1 MTTSILA
8 LWTGVM
14 VALGGPVREVR
25 IAPTARTTDVVI
37 MTDAPV
43 EFREFTMD
51 GPARLVVDLMGAQLD
66 RDGQEYFD
74 IRRGGIRSM
83 RMSQYTEDMVRV
95 TLELDEV
102 VPYQVLAQGNGVRVA
117 LERRTEAFEPWSTAV
132 SRLPSPRNAPRVAP
146 QAQQVVEAARITV
159 DFMATPIEDVLFT
172 FAEFSGRSIV
182 PGGTVTGNI
191 SARINDQPWDEALDV
206 ILQSNGFIATELPS
220 GIIRVDDIQ
229 SLSERE
235 GVEPPYTR
243 TYQINYAT
251 AEELATAIQ
260 GLVTE
265 RGSASFAPGSNAL
278 IVSDVARV
286 HRDVEDLIR
295 SVDVAT
301 PQVSIQAKIIFV
313 NRTDLEELGITYDLK
328 DSDGNQLNLVTPGAA
343 DVDQDGVIELPEE
356 QAPQGSNVVSLGGSS
371 LAALG
376 NANQRVLS
384 PSLTLLSSLVIGRHT
399 LVNFIDVLES
409 RNLSDIQAQPS
420 LTVMDNQT
428 ARLQV
433 GERTP
438 LRVIDAS
445 AGGAAGASGAGGAGG
460 AGAAPGA
467 GGAGGAGGAI
477 LPQATVSFEETGII
491 LEATPHVTA
500 ENNILLDL
508 KAERSAP
515 VLAESD
521 VGLIFQTQEAESRV
535 LVRDGETVVIGGLTV
550 TETNELRSG
559 IPFLMDL
566 PLIGGLFRT
575 TRRSQVQ
582 RDLIILVTPNIVRD
596 LGR

>member
-8 LWTGVM
+8 LWTGLLVSL
-14 VALGGPVREVR
+14 AGPVREVR

-37 MTDAPV
+37 TVDGPV
-43 EFREFTMD
+43 EFRDFTME
-51 GPARLVVDLMGAQLD
+51 GPSRLVVDLMGARLD
-66 RDGQEYFD
+66 RERAEYLD
-74 IRRGGIRSM
+74 IQRGGIRAM

-102 VPYQVLAQGNGVRVA
+102 VPYQVVAQGNQVRLA
-117 LERRTEAFEPWSTAV
+117 LERRTSAFEPWSAAV
-132 SRLPSPRNAPRVAP
+132 SSLPARPAARTSSAPAP
-146 QAQQVVEAARITV
+146 QEVVQTPRITV
-159 DFMATPIEDVLFT
+159 EFNATAIEDVLFT

-182 PGGTVTGNI
+182 PGGTVTGTV
-191 SARINDQPWDEALDV
+191 SARITDQPWDEALDV
-206 ILQSNGFIATELPS
+206 ILSTNGFVATELPS

-243 TYQINYAT
+243 TYRINYAT

-265 RGSASFAPGSNAL
+265 RGSVSFAPGSNAL
-278 IVSDVARV
+278 ILSDVERV

-295 SVDVAT
+295 SVDVRT

-313 NRTDLEELGITYDLK
+313 NRTDLAELGITYDLK
-328 DSDGNQLNLVTPGAA
+328 DSDGNQLNLVTPGA
-343 DVDQDGVIELPEE
+343 VDLDNDGVIELPEE
-356 QAPQGSNVVSLGGSS
+356 QAQQGSNVVSLGGSS

-420 LTVMDNQT
+420 VTVLDNQR
-428 ARLQV
+428 ARIQV

-445 AGGAAGASGAGGAGG
+445 AGGAQAGAGAGAGGS
-460 AGAAPGA
+460 APGA

-477 LPQATVSFEETGII
+477 LPQATVNFEETGII
-491 LEATPHVTA
+491 LEATPHVTDN
-500 ENNILLDL
+500 NNILLEL
-508 KAERSAP
+508 QAERSAP

-521 VGLIFQTQEAESRV
+521 VGLIFQTQEASSRV

-550 TETNELRSG
+550 TETNEIRSG

-596 LGR
+596 LGN

>member
-8 LWTGVM
+8 LWMGLL

-37 MTDAPV
+37 TTDTPV
-43 EFREFTMD
+43 EFREFTME
-51 GPARLVVDLMGAQLD
+51 GPTRLVVDLMGAQLD
-66 RDGQEYFD
+66 DAREEYFE
-74 IRRGGIRSM
+74 IQRGGIRSM
-83 RMSQYTEDMVRV
+83 RMSQYSDDMVRV

-102 VPYQVLAQGNGVRVA
+102 VPYQVTRQGNGVRVA
-117 LERRTEAFEPWSTAV
+117 LERRTGAFEPWSAAV
-132 SRLPSPRNAPRVAP
+132 SQLPATRTARQVV
-146 QAQQVVEAARITV
+146 QAQQVAEAARITV
-159 DFMATPIEDVLFT
+159 DFMATPIEDVLFA

-182 PGGTVTGNI
+182 PGGTVTGNV
-191 SARINDQPWDEALDV
+191 SARISDQPWDEALDV
-206 ILQSNGFIATELPS
+206 ILQSNGFVATELPS

-265 RGSASFAPGSNAL
+265 RGSVSFAPASNAL

-286 HRDVEDLIR
+286 HGDVEALIQ
-295 SVDVAT
+295 SVDVRT

-343 DVDQDGVIELPEE
+343 DLDQDGVIELPEE

-420 LTVMDNQT
+420 VTVMDNQL

-445 AGGAAGASGAGGAGG
+445 AGGAGGAAGAGGGG
-460 AGAAPGA
+460 AGGAAPGA

-500 ENNILLDL
+500 DNNILLDL

-596 LGR
+596 LER

>member
-8 LWTGVM
+8 LWTGLL
-14 VALGGPVREVR
+14 VAFGGPVREVR

-37 MTDAPV
+37 TTDAPV
-43 EFREFTMD
+43 EFREFTME

-66 RDGQEYFD
+66 DDGPEYFE
-74 IRRGGIRSM
+74 IQRGGIRSM
-83 RMSQYTEDMVRV
+83 RMSQYSEEMVRV

-102 VPYQVLAQGNGVRVA
+102 VPYQVIRQGNGVRIA
-117 LERRTEAFEPWSTAV
+117 LERRTGAFEPWSAAV
-132 SRLPSPRNAPRVAP
+132 SQRPATRSAPRAA
-146 QAQQVVEAARITV
+146 QTQQVVETARITV
-159 DFMATPIEDVLFT
+159 DFMATPVEDVLFT

-182 PGGTVTGNI
+182 PGGSVTGNI
-191 SARINDQPWDEALDV
+191 SARITDQPWDEALDV
-206 ILQSNGFIATELPS
+206 ILQSNGFVATELPS

-265 RGSASFAPGSNAL
+265 RGSVSFAPGSNAL

-286 HRDVEDLIR
+286 HSDVEELIR
-295 SVDVAT
+295 SVDVRT

-420 LTVMDNQT
+420 VTVMDNQL

-445 AGGAAGASGAGGAGG
+445 
-460 AGAAPGA
+460 
-467 GGAGGAGGAI
+467 AGGAGGAI

-500 ENNILLDL
+500 DNNILLDL

-596 LGR
+596 LGN